1 MEIPVAI
8 TDSLSDLENCIAAKI
23 GLSRYNLW
31 FRGKIRFCLETD
43 RLLVRAPNKHLQ
55 DWLFSKFREEIESS
69 YHQLNENFR
78 RGSVIFET
86 VKIDDN
92 SSVNNLC
99 SQTVNHGLKE
109 KSFESKVIKNS
120 SPCNQ
125 RKWATFK
132 SFCVGESNKI
142 AFQFAKSHAEQISNQ
157 GGLLVIYGPHGCGK
171 THLLEAAYSGFLRK
185 NPRKS
190 MDLITAEDF
199 TCQFVQAMMKNQ
211 ISGFRNQIKNKA
223 FLVIDDLHLLEQKP
237 ATQKEFLVTI
247 DAIQRQGGTIVVGMN
262 NHPRFMEK
270 FMPELVDRLLAG
282 SIAKVDYPE
291 MNLRKDYVRK
301 FWSDVSGEELPSP
314 MVDLLAG
321 TIAGNIRQIQGILKT
336 LLNVYRIEGT
346 LPALEKIR
354 MMISGAVRGLIKT
367 PTLGEIEGVVTKLF
381 RLPANSLRQE
391 DREAKKKLARA
402 LAMYL
407 GRKFTQSTYRELG
420 KFFGNRNHS
429 SVLSAEK
436 KVIALIGK
444 GEQCFFDGTEFD
456 LNFLLQQAEHQIRNM
471 QS

>member
-1 MEIPVAI
+1 P
-8 TDSLSDLENCIAAKI
+8 
-23 GLSRYNLW
+23 
-31 FRGKIRFCLETD
+31 
-43 RLLVRAPNKHLQ
+43 
-55 DWLFSKFREEIESS
+55 
-69 YHQLNENFR
+69 
-78 RGSVIFET
+78 
-86 VKIDDN
+86 
-92 SSVNNLC
+92 
-99 SQTVNHGLKE
+99 
-109 KSFESKVIKNS
+109 
-120 SPCNQ
+120 
-125 RKWATFK
+125 
-132 SFCVGESNKI
+132 
-142 AFQFAKSHAEQISNQ
+142 
-157 GGLLVIYGPHGCGK
+157 
-171 THLLEAAYSGFLRK
+171 
-185 NPRKS
+185 
-190 MDLITAEDF
+190 
-199 TCQFVQAMMKNQ
+199 
-211 ISGFRNQIKNKA
+211 
-223 FLVIDDLHLLEQKP
+223 
-237 ATQKEFLVTI
+237 TQKEFLVTI

-354 MMISGAVRGLIKT
+354 VMISGAVRGLIKT